1 MIPDKAA
8 AYSTPLLR
16 PQDKRFSISSCLL
29 HPISISSERRNFHE
43 SSNSIY
49 RRTLCRIL
57 YCHSLQADYSSLALS
72 LFEMAQ
78 SRRLCVDKRESRV
91 PPRSNDHALGA
102 SFISKPTK
110 SELTLLLPPT
120 LPSLTPHRN
129 GPIIPSKSVNDSTR
143 NQDGNLTTSE
153 RVHCMRGS
161 IIRFQGE
168 SITS

>member
-16 PQDKRFSISSCLL
+16 PQDTRFSISSCLL

-57 YCHSLQADYSSLALS
+57 YCHSLQAAYSSLALS

-78 SRRLCVDKRESRV
+78 SRHLCVDKRQSRV
-91 PPRSNDHALGA
+91 PPTVDRTITLFEPPLYPNLLYQEPAD
-102 SFISKPTK
+102 PT
-110 SELTLLLPPT
+110 SPT
-120 LPSLTPHRN
+120 DFAEFYSSPYSIPHRN

-143 NQDGNLTTSE
+143 N
-153 RVHCMRGS
+153 
-161 IIRFQGE
+161 
-168 SITS
+168 